1 MNADA
6 DRNAKSTPDP
16 KGQSITIDY
25 DLARAP
31 EKVWRALTEP
41 ALLAAWL
48 MENDIV
54 PVVGHRFTFRA
65 PPVPASASASGWD
78 GVVHCEVLG
87 VEPHRRISY
96 SWRSAPDEKEDHPLR
111 LDTVVTWTL
120 SPTDTGGTQL
130 RLEHTGF
137 LPTNAFAAKGAQ
149 WGWSS
154 KFLPRLADTIATVV

>member
-6 DRNAKSTPDP
+6 DPNAKSMLDP
-16 KGQSITIDY
+16 QGQSITVDY
-25 DLARAP
+25 NLSRPP

-48 MENDIV
+48 MDNDIV
-54 PVVGHRFTFRA
+54 PVVGHRFTFRTEGA
-65 PPVPASASASGWD
+65 PGWD
-78 GVVHCEVLG
+78 GVVHCEVLV
-87 VEPHRRISY
+87 VEPNRRISY
-96 SWRSAPDEKEDHPLR
+96 SWRSALDETEDHPLR

-120 SPTDTGGTQL
+120 SPTSAGGTHL

-137 LPTNAFAAKGAQ
+137 LPTNAFAAKGAR

-154 KFLPRLADTIATVV
+154 KFLPRLAETISTVA